1 VGRGPG
7 MRHPATGMDD
17 LDQSIDALYAGPPG
31 EFTAGRDA
39 LAKDLRAA
47 GDQDAAARV
56 RQLRRPTKIAAEL
69 NRLARG
75 EPGAMGAAID
85 AEGAL
90 GEAQRGVLEGTATAD
105 DLRAAELHEA
115 AAIAALS
122 SDPAI
127 RAALRLAA
135 RSPDGREDLRR
146 GRISQDPVPDPGA
159 ALFGMGPV
167 SVPPGTSPTPP
178 AREPT
183 PAPPQEDELAA
194 VRAKRE
200 RASAR
205 QAAEATARAAAR
217 AERAAQEK
225 LTKARR
231 RATQAGTEAR
241 RAAEA
246 LERVTRELAQA
257 QAQLSAKEDEARA
270 AAEAEA
276 GAESAAQEAA
286 VHRQAADRA
295 ARDADEGGRPA

>member
-1 VGRGPG
+1 
-7 MRHPATGMDD
+7 MDD
-17 LDQSIDALYAGPPG
+17 LDQRIDALFAGAPG

-39 LAKDLRAA
+39 LAKELRAA
-47 GDQDAAARV
+47 GEQDEAARV

-75 EPGAMGAAID
+75 EPGAMGAAIE

-90 GEAQRGVLEGTATAD
+90 EEAQRGVLEGTGTAD
-105 DLRAAELHEA
+105 ELRAAERHEA

-122 SDPAI
+122 SDHAI

-135 RSPDGREDLRR
+135 RSPDAREDLRR
-146 GRISQDPVPDPGA
+146 GRISQDPVADPGA
-159 ALFGMGPV
+159 ALFGMGSL
-167 SVPPGTSPTPP
+167 SVPPRTPPTPP
-178 AREPT
+178 SAPAGKPA

-217 AERAAQEK
+217 AERAAQET
-225 LTKARR
+225 LTKSRR

-246 LERVTRELAQA
+246 LERVIRELAEA
-257 QAQLSAKEDEARA
+257 QAHMSVKEDEARA
-270 AAEAEA
+270 AAAAEA
-276 GAESAAQEAA
+276 DAEGAAQEAA
-286 VHRQAADRA
+286 AHRQAADRA
-295 ARDADEGGRPA
+295 VGDADEGGRPA

>member
-1 VGRGPG
+1 

-17 LDQSIDALYAGPPG
+17 LDQRIDALYAGAPG

-39 LAKDLRAA
+39 LAKELRAA
-47 GDQDAAARV
+47 GEQDEAARV
-56 RQLRRPTKIAAEL
+56 RQLRRPTKTAAEL

-75 EPGAMGAAID
+75 EPEAMGAAIE

-90 GEAQRGVLEGTATAD
+90 EEAQRGVLEGTGTAD
-105 DLRAAELHEA
+105 ELRAAEQHEA

-122 SDPAI
+122 SDHAV

-135 RSPDGREDLRR
+135 RSPDARDDLRR
-146 GRISQDPVPDPGA
+146 GRISQDPVSDPGA
-159 ALFGMGPV
+159 ALFGMGSV
-167 SVPPGTSPTPP
+167 SVPPRTPP
-178 AREPT
+178 SEPARKPAT
-183 PAPPQEDELAA
+183 APPQEDELAA

-200 RASAR
+200 RVSAR

-217 AERAAQEK
+217 AERAAQET

-246 LERVTRELAQA
+246 LERVTRELAEA
-257 QAQLSAKEDEARA
+257 QAQMSAREDEARA
-270 AAEAEA
+270 AAAAEA
-276 GAESAAQEAA
+276 DAEGSAQEAA
-286 VHRQAADRA
+286 AHRQAADRA
-295 ARDADEGGRPA
+295 VREAEQGGGAT